1 MTVNQLKQFITRL
14 FIFKEPPP
22 KEDFILHGAVGIRSI
37 VPQRREEEKG
47 KKKKR
52 LKKKPLPIAR
62 ASSPA
67 KGGAATDDPGEADPE
82 GQDGQ
87 NGKNRPD
94 RPYTD
99 MLVSPELEVNKERI
113 KQIYSLPKNKDI
125 ILREFVI
132 QLDRPV
138 KAFAAYIE
146 GISDRGTINEN
157 ILRPLMSV
165 CKPEMQSGS
174 VNLAEYLKDSVIYG
188 NQVDLHE
195 KYKDIIPLVNYGCT
209 VLFIDSAPAALV
221 VETKGWDHRSIG
233 KPETEQVIRG
243 PHEAFNETLRS
254 NTGLLRKAIRNTD
267 LITEFIKIGT
277 RNQTDVALMYL
288 ENVANPKLVA
298 EVKRRISSI
307 STDYVGET
315 GILEQFI
322 EDHPL
327 MPLPQVLATERPDRT
342 ASFIMDGKVAILLDG
357 NPNVLIVPADLFS
370 LLHSPEDYYLRL
382 PYGNLVRLMR
392 VIAVFIS
399 LITPAFYV
407 SIAIF
412 HQEMIP
418 TDLILAIAAGRET
431 VPFPTIVEVFFMEF
445 AFEMIREAGVRVPG
459 VIGNTLGIVG
469 ALILG
474 QAAVQAGIVSP
485 ILIIVVALTGLAS
498 FAIPNYSMSFAF
510 RGVRFVF
517 TALAAAFG
525 FPGITAG
532 LFVLLSGITAMKSFG
547 VPFMVP
553 IGPRTRSGP
562 DIVMRGPVWSM
573 EERPDFLDTQERRR
587 QPQISRGWVKKKAQ
601 EPNGGGRNQ

>member
-1 MTVNQLKQFITRL
+1 MTLEDLKKIVTTM

-22 KEDFILHGAVGIRSI
+22 KEDFILHGAVGAKADP
-37 VPQRREEEKG
+37 PQKEEEDSS
-47 KKKKR
+47 KKKR
-52 LKKKPLPIAR
+52 SKKKPLPIAQAAKEKEAPPQDKPQEGVR
-62 ASSPA
+62 GGQGG
-67 KGGAATDDPGEADPE
+67 KGG
-82 GQDGQ
+82 
-87 NGKNRPD
+87 PD
-94 RPYTD
+94 EPYAD
-99 MLVSPELEVNKERI
+99 MLVDPELEVNKEQI
-113 KQIYSLPKNKDI
+113 KRIYSLPKNKDI
-125 ILREFVI
+125 IIREFVI
-132 QLDRPV
+132 PLHRPL
-138 KAFAAYIE
+138 KAFAVYIE
-146 GISDRGTINEN
+146 GISDRRTVNED
-157 ILRPLMSV
+157 ILRPLMLL
-165 CKPEMQSGS
+165 KHPEGEPSS
-174 VNLAEYLKDSVIYG
+174 ENLAEYLKNSVIYG
-188 NQVDLHE
+188 NQVDAHDQ
-195 KYKDIIPLVNYGCT
+195 YRNIIPQINYGCT
-209 VLFIDSAPAALV
+209 AIFIENSPSALI
-221 VETKGWDHRSIG
+221 VETKGWDRRSIS

-254 NTGLLRKAIRNTD
+254 NTGLLRKAIRNPD
-267 LITEFIKIGT
+267 LITEFIKIGQ

-288 ENVANPKLVA
+288 GNLANPRLVE

-342 ASFIMDGKVAILLDG
+342 AAFIMDGKVAILMDG
-357 NPNVLIVPADLFS
+357 NPNVIIVPADLFS
-370 LLHSPEDYYLRL
+370 LLHSPEDYYLRM
-382 PYGNLVRLMR
+382 PYGNMVRLMR
-392 VIAVFIS
+392 VVAVFIS

-431 VPFPTIVEVFFMEF
+431 VPFPTIIEVFFMEF
-445 AFEMIREAGVRVPG
+445 SFEMIREAGVRVPG

-474 QAAVQAGIVSP
+474 QAAVQAGMVSP

-498 FAIPNYSMSFAF
+498 FAVPNYSLSFAF
-510 RGVRFVF
+510 RGVRFAF

-525 FPGITAG
+525 FLGISAG
-532 LFVLLSGITAMKSFG
+532 LFVLLNAVTAMKSFG

-573 EERPDFLDTQERRR
+573 EERPDFLDTQERVR
-587 QPQISRGWVKKKAQ
+587 QPQVSRGWVKQ
-601 EPNGGGRNQ
+601 NPDDTDGGEQNQ